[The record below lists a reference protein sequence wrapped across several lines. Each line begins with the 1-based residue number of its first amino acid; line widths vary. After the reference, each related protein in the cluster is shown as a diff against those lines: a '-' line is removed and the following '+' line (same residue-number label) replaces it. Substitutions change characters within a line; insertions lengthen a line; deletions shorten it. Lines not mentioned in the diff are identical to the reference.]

1 VGAAICKNKGVG
13 SPGVGPA
20 HVKRIGG
27 VRAEF
32 PGGVQAV
39 KFVVLADSSGGVG
52 IVVCEALVDAAVVDN
67 GLQSVLQQT
76 LQAALGARTLAG
88 VAAAAL
94 RACSAW
100 RSASA
105 ACGVTL
111 TETERALHGA
121 GTRPPL

>member
-1 VGAAICKNKGVG
+1 MLCPVGAAICKNKGVG
-13 SPGVGPA
+13 SPGVGLA

-27 VRAEF
+27 VGAEF

-52 IVVCEALVDAAVVDN
+52 IVVCEALVDVAVVDD
-67 GLQSVLQQT
+67 GLQSVLLQP
-76 LQAALGARTLAG
+76 LQAAQGARTLAG

-105 ACGVTL
+105 ACG
-111 TETERALHGA
+111 
-121 GTRPPL
+121 